1 MFAAARVRREK
12 KLSPSEGALA
22 ARRPHFQNVG
32 PVQVHSLQRLIG
44 NQAVTGLILQRLSS
58 SAKKKVVNYGL
69 TADEVES
76 WRTGGTLTE
85 KDVDVLLREL
95 SQDEFCSAVT

>member
-12 KLSPSEGALA
+12 KLSPPEGALA

-32 PVQVHSLQRLIG
+32 PAQGHSLQRLIG
-44 NQAVTGLILQRLSS
+44 NQAVTGLRLQRLSS

-69 TADEVES
+69 TADAGES
-76 WRTGGTLTE
+76 WRAGGTLTE
-85 KDVDVLLREL
+85 TDVDVVPREL
-95 SQDEFCSAVT
+95 AQDELGTAG